1 MNIKVSDFEEKW
13 LDDLAY
19 EFYKFNRNNPMKL
32 YSEIKHIKSFSLK
45 LQYFKEKL
53 LKMLDFC
60 DYNFIAIDK
69 NKNKIYAFTCYEIK
83 KGVCLNYF
91 IFKSV
96 DYPMDR
102 DMFKT
107 HLKFFD
113 KMREK
118 GFTKIEAYIDRVYK
132 DPLLKFVERYY
143 GANAEKQE
151 EGNDR
156 IVFDL
161 EKNTRW
167 RFYLDK

>member
-1 MNIKVSDFEEKW
+1 
-13 LDDLAY
+13 
-19 EFYKFNRNNPMKL
+19 
-32 YSEIKHIKSFSLK
+32 
-45 LQYFKEKL
+45 
-53 LKMLDFC
+53 
-60 DYNFIAIDK
+60 
-69 NKNKIYAFTCYEIK
+69 
-83 KGVCLNYF
+83 
-91 IFKSV
+91 
-96 DYPMDR
+96 MDR

-132 DPLLKFVERYY
+132 DPLLKFVKRYY